1 MQAIEAQ
8 APLALVV
15 AVSRNGVIGRD
26 GGLPWHFREDLRH
39 FRAVTLEHAVIMG
52 RKTWE
57 SIGKPLPKRRNIVV
71 TRQRDLV
78 VPGCEVASGL
88 EEAIELARTSD
99 SEPRV
104 IGGAS
109 LYALALPLAT
119 RLLLT
124 EIDEEVDGDTH
135 FPSFDSSRWFEH
147 SRRVG
152 EDPKLVFRDLRLR
165 R

>member
-57 SIGKPLPKRRNIVV
+57 SIGK
-71 TRQRDLV
+71 
-78 VPGCEVASGL
+78 GS
-88 EEAIELARTSD
+88 
-99 SEPRV
+99 
-104 IGGAS
+104 
-109 LYALALPLAT
+109 
-119 RLLLT
+119 
-124 EIDEEVDGDTH
+124 
-135 FPSFDSSRWFEH
+135 
-147 SRRVG
+147 
-152 EDPKLVFRDLRLR
+152 
-165 R
+165 

>member
-1 MQAIEAQ
+1 MNAEATH

-26 GGLPWHFREDLRH
+26 GDLPWHFREDLRH
-39 FRAVTLEHAVIMG
+39 FRAVTLDHAVIMG

-57 SIGKPLPKRRNIVV
+57 SIGRPLPKRRNIVV
-71 TRQRDLV
+71 TRQSGLV
-78 VPGCEVASGL
+78 APGCEVVGSL
-88 EEAIELARTSD
+88 EEAIQLARTSD
-99 SEPRV
+99 DEPRV

-119 RLLLT
+119 RLFLT
-124 EIDEEVDGDTH
+124 EIDEDVEGDTY
-135 FPSFDSSRWFEH
+135 FPPLDRNRWLEQ

-152 EDPKLVFRDLRLR
+152 EDPKLLFLDLRVQR
-165 R
+165 